1 MQKNN
6 EIILQCYNICK
17 SFEIKEGFFGRKT
30 KISALKNVNL
40 KIFSNEIFGLVGE
53 SGSGKST
60 LGKIILKLIE
70 PDSGKIIF
78 DNQDIT
84 NLRYNEM
91 KKIRPKMQAIFQDPL
106 SSLNPRMRVIDL
118 LREPL
123 QIHSKKTLKEIDDE
137 IALTLN
143 QVGINFDDSF
153 KFPHE
158 FSGGQRQRINIA
170 RALLLKPKFIIADE
184 PVSSLDVSIQAQILN
199 LFMELQKTYGFSML
213 FISHDLRIVRHI
225 SDRIG
230 VISKGEIVETG
241 FTKDIFDNPQ
251 HDYTKKLITSLPEKH
266 FIGKSLKI

>member
-1 MQKNN
+1 MQKSN
-6 EIILQCYNICK
+6 EIILQCLNICK
-17 SFEIKEGFFGRKT
+17 NYQLKEGFFGRK
-30 KISALKNVNL
+30 IQIPALKHVNL
-40 KIFSNEIFGLVGE
+40 TIHSNEIFGLVGE

-60 LGKIILKLIE
+60 LGKIILRLIE
-70 PDSGKIIF
+70 PDEGKIIF
-78 DNQDIT
+78 DNEDIT
-84 NLRYNEM
+84 NLRYKDM
-91 KKIRPKMQAIFQDPL
+91 KPVKPKIQAIFQDPL
-106 SSLNPRMRVIDL
+106 SSLNPRMMVIDL

-123 QIHSKKTLKEIDDE
+123 QIHTKKTTKEIDDE
-137 IALTLN
+137 IAFTLN

-266 FIGKSLKI
+266 FINR